1 MDLKI
6 LNVRNLIPVQ
16 IDYSLDGKEQF
27 VYAYID
33 YETQTIIGADEVPKE
48 ILSDFN
54 ESVKSFITQPI
65 LDFDVPMEAY
75 QNYEKGKKFDMND
88 YMTEDL
94 NVQLKPK
101 PKGEEN
107 ARES

>member
-1 MDLKI
+1 
-6 LNVRNLIPVQ
+6 
-16 IDYSLDGKEQF
+16 
-27 VYAYID
+27 
-33 YETQTIIGADEVPKE
+33 
-48 ILSDFN
+48 
-54 ESVKSFITQPI
+54 
-65 LDFDVPMEAY
+65 MEAY